1 MMRRRATPAL
11 VLVVAALGLLV
22 AGCGGAVEPAGEV
35 PASASLAPADALAFV
50 TITTDDS
57 SGQWTQAADLL
68 DRLPGANENLQDEIA
83 SALGEQGLTWHDDVA
98 PALGP
103 EVVLVVTADRKTV
116 VLTQPDDQEK
126 LSALVAKAD
135 EPVARATVEGWTAL
149 AEQQPD
155 LTAYE
160 ASLAR
165 GTLAGD
171 DGLEEG
177 FAALPADALVRA
189 WVDVAAL
196 TPQLGQEL
204 GQASQNLDIGVD
216 WLATAFAAEDDG
228 VRLAVGVRTPGG
240 DGTEYEPKLVERV
253 PADAVVAL
261 SFGGTQKLVDQI
273 ERRIPLDQIAGEVE
287 KATGVSVGGVLDA
300 FSGEGILYVRP
311 AGTAPEVTLALSPPD
326 PEKGWQTVDRV
337 AHRIA
342 TDSGT
347 TVRTVTEDGRE
358 VSIVDVEGATV
369 RYARV
374 DDDTVIVT
382 TGVTGIRDF
391 ATDGDKLDSSDA
403 FVRARDAVGLGD
415 RTGGFLYVDVDR
427 LLPVVEG
434 LAGGSLSA
442 DDREEIAKLD
452 AFVLEASR
460 GGETTTLT
468 GFLQLND

>member
-1 MMRRRATPAL
+1 
-11 VLVVAALGLLV
+11 
-22 AGCGGAVEPAGEV
+22 
-35 PASASLAPADALAFV
+35 
-50 TITTDDS
+50 
-57 SGQWTQAADLL
+57 
-68 DRLPGANENLQDEIA
+68 
-83 SALGEQGLTWHDDVA
+83 
-98 PALGP
+98 
-103 EVVLVVTADRKTV
+103 
-116 VLTQPDDQEK
+116 
-126 LSALVAKAD
+126 
-135 EPVARATVEGWTAL
+135 
-149 AEQQPD
+149 
-155 LTAYE
+155 
-160 ASLAR
+160 
-165 GTLAGD
+165 
-171 DGLEEG
+171 
-177 FAALPADALVRA
+177 
-189 WVDVAAL
+189 
-196 TPQLGQEL
+196 
-204 GQASQNLDIGVD
+204 
-216 WLATAFAAEDDG
+216 
-228 VRLAVGVRTPGG
+228 VRTPGG

-326 PEKGWQTVDRV
+326 PEKVWQTVDRV

-358 VSIVDVEGATV
+358 VSIVDAEGATV

-403 FVRARDAVGLGD
+403 FERARDAVGLGD
-415 RTGGFLYVDVDR
+415 RTGGFLYVDVDG